1 MEVTDKKKLSEHEQ
15 CRERRKVCV
24 DVARME
30 AIDIDDR
37 PLKAFHVR
45 ITILVS
51 SVTEKYRI
59 LQERYRDGTR
69 NGYSL

>member
-15 CRERRKVCV
+15 CGERRKVCV

-45 ITILVS
+45 IAILVL
-51 SVTEKYRI
+51 SVTEKYQI
-59 LQERYRDGTR
+59 LQGRYRDGTR